1 MPIIIMKPD
10 CLAESFLY
18 RKTFSAL
25 CEELK
30 KEKLELT
37 AEKSVW
43 SAKPNTKQL
52 KKIQIEDK
60 KIPELQRDAIV
71 CVEVASFFEEKEL
84 KTKIDKI
91 IKKLNEEFSSD
102 SKEWFLSI
110 FEEKKKKEVRS
121 WAICFFKK

>member
-1 MPIIIMKPD
+1 MKPD
-10 CLAESFLY
+10 CLAESYVY

-43 SAKPNTKQL
+43 SAKPNTNQL
-52 KKIQIEDK
+52 KKIQIEEK
-60 KIPELQRDAIV
+60 EVSELQKDAIV

-91 IKKLNEEFSSD
+91 NKKLNQEFFSD
-102 SKEWFLSI
+102 SGGWFIPVFNEKE
-110 FEEKKKKEVRS
+110 KKEVKS
-121 WAICFFKK
+121 WAICFFRN